1 MGSGRQYAVAT
12 AIDADLVRRLVGE
25 QFPRYR
31 ELPVAPVVPGGH
43 DNRTFRVGGSLCARL
58 PSASRYA
65 PRLLTE
71 HEWLPRLAGHLPL
84 PIPQPVALGTPGAG
98 YPWHWALNRWIPG
111 EPATRTNIRDLRD
124 FALRLASFLVALQGV
139 DAADAPAPGPENF
152 HRGGDLAIY
161 QAETGLLLDRYRDLI
176 DHSAALETWRR
187 ALGTRWEGNPL
198 WVHGDVTAG
207 NLLVRDGQLHAVID
221 FGQLA
226 AGDPACDLT
235 VAWTLLDA
243 DSRAIFRATLQL
255 GDSVCSVW
263 QRARGWALWKQLL
276 ALDSARSSVTGS
288 PPPVRK
294 ILQVIR
300 EITSTSESRSGS
312 S

>member
-1 MGSGRQYAVAT
+1 MGSGRRYAVPT

-58 PSASRYA
+58 PSTSRYA

-84 PIPQPVALGTPGAG
+84 PIPQPVALGVPGPG

-111 EPATRTNIRDLRD
+111 EPATRTNICDLRD
-124 FALRLASFLVALQGV
+124 FAQRLASFLVALQRV

-161 QAETGLLLDRYRDLI
+161 QAETDRLLDRYGDLI
-176 DHSAALETWRR
+176 DHSAALEPWRR

-255 GDSVCSVW
+255 GDSVW

-276 ALDSARSSVTGS
+276 ALDSPRSSVTGS
-288 PPPVRK
+288 PSRVRK

-300 EITSTSESRSGS
+300 EITSVS
-312 S
+312 STAR